1 METKTMLDLQKL
13 EHEIIADHER
23 RQAAIKTR
31 RDQLVIMD
39 HPMEAFQFRIV
50 C

>member
-1 METKTMLDLQKL
+1 MLDLQKL

-23 RQAAIKTR
+23 WQAAIKTR
-31 RDQLVIMD
+31 RDQLVIMG
-39 HPMEAFQFRIV
+39 HPMEAFQFRNL

>member
-1 METKTMLDLQKL
+1 MPDLQKL
-13 EHEIIADHER
+13 EHAIIADHER

>member
-1 METKTMLDLQKL
+1 MLDLQKL

-31 RDQLVIMD
+31 SIMVMPLVVEMY
-39 HPMEAFQFRIV
+39 V
-50 C
+50 